1 MFLASASA
9 PRSLCHGCSISHR
22 SMDAARLLSWG
33 WLRIEP
39 VSSLLPVKSP
49 DASSASGLLRRRVGH
64 YLLTC
69 RLPAHHPSTSLLKSP
84 LDPGAN
90 YVPGRETYIL
100 RPCDHFG
107 PGDFSS
113 VVFGIGNVVA
123 LIRSVTVLHQTTNAL
138 WWALLAIFAVLW
150 GGTTGHEEANPRGG
164 SRRLQTDSSLLASGG
179 V

>member
-1 MFLASASA
+1 MDDAEFPVSGSGLMPVPYGSLRTTAPDSTPQEDPVFLASASA

-123 LIRSVTVLHQTTNAL
+123 LIRSVTVLHQTTNAC
-138 WWALLAIFAVLW
+138 
-150 GGTTGHEEANPRGG
+150 GGR
-164 SRRLQTDSSLLASGG
+164 S
-179 V
+179 